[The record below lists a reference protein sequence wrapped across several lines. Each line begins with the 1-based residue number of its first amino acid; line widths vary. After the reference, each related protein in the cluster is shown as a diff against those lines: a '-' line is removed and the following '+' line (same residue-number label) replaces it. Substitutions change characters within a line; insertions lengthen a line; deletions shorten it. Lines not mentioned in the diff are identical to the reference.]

1 MAKKKKKSK
10 VLNVVLDIIL
20 VIVIFLAA
28 SVTIVS
34 LSTRENGVANIM
46 GYIPFSIQSP
56 SMSGTVETGDLIIT
70 KKYNDQELKEN
81 DIISFF
87 AIEEDQT
94 IIKTHRIVEIVNNN
108 GIITYTTKG
117 DANNEV
123 DSVGVSKLDIVS
135 VYEADGYDGTHISGL
150 GKVLDFFK
158 SKYGFLLCI
167 ILPLFVFFVYQ
178 LYKFIAIIIDEK
190 KKQAIKEI
198 ESAKNK
204 A

>member
-46 GYIPFSIQSP
+46 GFIPFSIQSP

-70 KKYNDQELKEN
+70 KKYNDQELKVN

-135 VYEADGYDGTHISGL
+135 VYEADGYKGTHVSGL